1 MSKVN
6 FIIAGVQKAG
16 TELISYYLRQ
26 HSQIS
31 MPENELHYFDT
42 SISKN
47 DPNFERYHNNFKNLN
62 TDKIF
67 GEKTPIYIFYKDCMK
82 KIASYNSNIKLI
94 LIFRDPFDRALSAYN
109 METIR
114 GNENLTFDQAIKN
127 ENMRVKLSDEN
138 FRNFSYLNRGYY
150 FKQLKN
156 CYNLFKKEQILIL
169 NYENLVNNFQKTML
183 SIQNFI
189 GCKKE
194 NYPSKPKRIT
204 WAKEKREIQYDLV
217 TKKFF
222 INALKDDYR
231 NFKEETGIKFKNF
244 ENV

>member
-1 MSKVN
+1 
-6 FIIAGVQKAG
+6 
-16 TELISYYLRQ
+16 
-26 HSQIS
+26 
-31 MPENELHYFDT
+31 
-42 SISKN
+42 
-47 DPNFERYHNNFKNLN
+47 
-62 TDKIF
+62 
-67 GEKTPIYIFYKDCMK
+67 MK

-109 METIR
+109 MEIIR

-156 CYNLFKKEQILIL
+156 CYDNFKKEQILIL

-183 SIQNFI
+183 SIQNFL
-189 GCKKE
+189 GCHKE
-194 NYPSKPKRIT
+194 NFPNQPKRVT
-204 WAKEKREIQYDLV
+204 WSNEKREIKYDLA
-217 TKKFF
+217 TKKLFVDT
-222 INALKDDYR
+222 LKDDYQ
-231 NFKEETGIKFKNF
+231 NFKEQTGFKFKNF

>member
-1 MSKVN
+1 
-6 FIIAGVQKAG
+6 
-16 TELISYYLRQ
+16 
-26 HSQIS
+26 
-31 MPENELHYFDT
+31 
-42 SISKN
+42 
-47 DPNFERYHNNFKNLN
+47 
-62 TDKIF
+62 
-67 GEKTPIYIFYKDCMK
+67 MK
-82 KIASYNSNIKLI
+82 KIANYNSNIKLI

-109 METIR
+109 MEFIR
-114 GNENLTFDQAIKN
+114 GNENLTFDQAIIN
-127 ENMRVKLSDEN
+127 ENTRVKLSDKN
-138 FRNFSYLNRGYY
+138 LRNFSYLNRGYY

-183 SIQNFI
+183 SIQNFL

-194 NYPSKPKRIT
+194 NYPNKPKRIT

-222 INALKDDYR
+222 IDTLKDDYR
-231 NFKEETGIKFKNF
+231 NFKEETGFKFKNF